1 MKQNITNNNNAAC
14 KLVSQLAAEKKKT
27 FIALGLIAVM
37 VFMWVRVLGKKT
49 AASAQASANLS
60 EAAAEQANTEPKISF
75 IELPK
80 VKGRNDTLSRDF
92 FAANNWQ
99 GFSGNSGNLTSVEEV
114 GTSKNG
120 SEGIIRRIAEKLNL
134 EAILSGENPQ
144 AFINDK
150 LLSVGGKLF
159 VKDGKNKY
167 ECEVVGI
174 EQTRVFIRCGKA
186 KITLKLKES
195 TI

>member
-1 MKQNITNNNNAAC
+1 MKQNITNNNNGTNR
-14 KLVSQLAAEKKKT
+14 LIGQLAAEKKKT
-27 FIALGLIAVM
+27 IIALGLIAVM

-49 AASAQASANLS
+49 TAGAKASAKLPGATTNQSNPQL
-60 EAAAEQANTEPKISF
+60 KVSF
-75 IELPK
+75 IKLPK
-80 VKGRNDTLSRDF
+80 VKGRNDILTRDF

-120 SEGIIRRIAEKLNL
+120 SEGIIRRIAEKLKL

-150 LLSVGGKLF
+150 LLSVGDKLF
-159 VKDGKNKY
+159 VKDGTNKY

-174 EQTRVFIRCGKA
+174 GQTKVCIRCGKA
-186 KITLKLKES
+186 KITLKLTES
-195 TI
+195 SI